1 MTPAHPWSG
10 TNSKG
15 GIHAELCLSFVS
27 VQSLTGETVL
37 PTFKVGLST
46 SAQRRK
52 SNKSLPLG
60 QSNIDGSSRRLP
72 SQLITDCI
80 ILTIKTKQHRNRGRL
95 LKWLSHAT
103 LWRETRGGKLCCAN
117 PSSPTLAHQA
127 VQRLPILRVQQ
138 WSLLSCPIRRSKL
151 STCNLTS
158 VTDSYSHSSV
168 FGVFNI

>member
-15 GIHAELCLSFVS
+15 GIHAELRLSFVS
-27 VQSLTGETVL
+27 VQNRTGQIVL

-52 SNKSLPLG
+52 SHKGMPLG
-60 QSNIDGSSRRLP
+60 QSNIDGSSWRLP
-72 SQLITDCI
+72 SQLIIDCI

-95 LKWLSHAT
+95 LKWLSRAT
-103 LWRETRGGKLCCAN
+103 FWRETRVGKLCCAN
-117 PSSPTLAHQA
+117 PSSPMLAHQA
-127 VQRLPILRVQQ
+127 VQRQ

-151 STCNLTS
+151 STYNLTS